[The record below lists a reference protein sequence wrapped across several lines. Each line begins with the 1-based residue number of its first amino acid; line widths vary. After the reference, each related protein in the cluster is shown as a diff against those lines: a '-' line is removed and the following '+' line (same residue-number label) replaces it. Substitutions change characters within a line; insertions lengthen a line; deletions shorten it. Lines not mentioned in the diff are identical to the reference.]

1 MFFRV
6 DNQRLIIVIVK
17 RPRRIKNALCRLN
30 NIMIYKMYALADALL
45 RIKDRQ
51 FPLSPFLH
59 LPNGY
64 TRFLLLIRLPSVSIE
79 S

>member
-1 MFFRV
+1 MFFRI
-6 DNQRLIIVIVK
+6 DNQRLIIVSNCK
-17 RPRRIKNALCRLN
+17 KAPSYKECRLN
-30 NIMIYKMYALADALL
+30 DIVIYKMYALADALL

-64 TRFLLLIRLPSVSIE
+64 TQFLLLIRLPSVSIE